1 MTATITEVREAA
13 AAVLGALVGIDGKTV
28 TGYPYPPATV
38 ETPAAVVAV
47 GEGQFLTYRSS
58 QTSRDLDLI
67 IAILVQ
73 RGDLE
78 SMERQLDAFLSDSGA
93 QSVYAAFDAD
103 PTLDGLIDSVAVVS
117 ASGYGTVVYN
127 GVEYQGFTLGV
138 EVLF

>member
-13 AAVLGALVGIDGKTV
+13 AAVLGAIVGIDGKTV

-38 ETPAAVVAV
+38 EAPAAIVAV
-47 GEGQFLTYRSS
+47 GEGAFLTYRSS
-58 QTSRDLDLI
+58 QTSRDLELV
-67 IAILVQ
+67 IAVLVQ

-78 SMERQLDAFLSDSGA
+78 SMERQLDAFLSDSGT

-103 PTLDGLIDSVAVVS
+103 PTLDGLIDSIAVVS
-117 ASGYGTVVYN
+117 ASNYGTVVYN
-127 GVEYQGFTLGV
+127 GVEYQGFELGV